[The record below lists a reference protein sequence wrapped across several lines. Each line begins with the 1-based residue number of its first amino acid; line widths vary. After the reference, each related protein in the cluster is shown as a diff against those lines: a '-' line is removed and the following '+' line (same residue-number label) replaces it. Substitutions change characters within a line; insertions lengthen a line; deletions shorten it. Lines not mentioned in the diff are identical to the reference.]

1 MTLALLKM
9 AQRLISVPKVAS
21 LCWWVGGEPGNPVW
35 CPPSLWRGTTQC
47 TDDFKIVANLLFI
60 A

>member
-1 MTLALLKM
+1 MNLLKVLKLSTRYPRYLPGL
-9 AQRLISVPKVAS
+9 AWPGTISYGMVPA
-21 LCWWVGGEPGNPVW
+21 
-35 CPPSLWRGTTQC
+35 QC